1 MSILIDKNTRVLV
14 QGITGSV
21 GAFQAK
27 IMLEYGTN
35 LVAGV
40 TPGKGGSSFE
50 GTPIFN
56 DVQSAAAETAPNAA
70 ICFVPA
76 KFARDAALEVIQ
88 ASIPLLVLTTEGVP
102 EKDMLEIMA
111 YARLKG
117 TRIVGPDTPGIISPG
132 VCKLGVHPAMM
143 YKKGSVGLVSK
154 SGALSYEVGRV
165 MTEAGIGQTTVVGIG
180 GGPVWGS
187 RQAEIVKLFFA
198 DPETQAVVL
207 LGEVGGRM
215 ELEAAEF
222 IKAHPEKPVV
232 AMIVGRSAPE
242 GAQMGHAGAII
253 EGHEG
258 SAQGKI
264 EALKAAGV
272 HVATKPK
279 EIPELLREM
288 GIKA

>member
-1 MSILIDKNTRVLV
+1 MTILINQDTRVLV

-21 GAFQAK
+21 GAFQTK
-27 IMLEYGTN
+27 IMLEYGTK

-40 TPGKGGSSFE
+40 TPSKGGTLFE
-50 GTPIFN
+50 GIPVFN
-56 DVQSAAAETAPNAA
+56 DVEKAVAETAPNAA

-88 ASIPLLVLTTEGVP
+88 TAIPLLVLTTEGVP
-102 EKDMLEIMA
+102 EKDMLEILA
-111 YARLKG
+111 YARIKG

-132 VCKLGVHPAMM
+132 VSKLGVHPGLM
-143 YKKGSVGLVSK
+143 YQKGTVGLVSK

-165 MTEAGIGQTTVVGIG
+165 MTAAGIGQTTVVGIG

-187 RQAEIVKLFFA
+187 TQREMVELFYD

-215 ELEAAEF
+215 ELDAAEF
-222 IKAHPEKPVV
+222 IRTHPGKPVI

-253 EGHEG
+253 EGHKG
-258 SAQGKI
+258 TAQGKI
-264 EALKAAGV
+264 EALKAAGTYI
-272 HVATKPK
+272 ATKPR
-279 EIPELLREM
+279 EIPDLLREV